1 MKNSQELIKQ
11 LKEERTKLQIT
22 KNKLGENSNTSHTTI
37 ARIENGEVMPTLET
51 FIRIADSLGYDVEL
65 VKKDNSPISISKH
78 IEASR
83 EYIGMLYGQEEKDIN
98 NAIKTLERIRKK

>member
-1 MKNSQELIKQ
+1 MSSSELIEI
-11 LKEERTKLQIT
+11 LKEERKKLEIS
-22 KNKLGENSNTSHTTI
+22 KYKLGKESNTSHTTI
-37 ARIENGEVMPTLET
+37 MRIENGDVMPSLDT

-65 VKKDNSPISISKH
+65 VKKGNSSVSIAEH

-83 EYIGMLYGQEEKDIN
+83 EYIGMLYGQEEADIN